1 MNEFFGFSR
10 LRIIGVIHLIF
21 VFALLYLLPKVNPF
35 IWFLWPLLLIVVLYY
50 SITGYRLIKLRQ
62 RSHILTI
69 LSTIINILF
78 LLWVFSTSSLL
89 TDEYITFT
97 SVFATLGV
105 FIALNIFILYLLSSS
120 LSRTQNNE
128 SAVTGRVTDIVPA
141 THSWRNGEKIFLSI
155 LFALGCTLVV
165 GCTYWLTPHQK
176 KEHLQVFSDTT
187 VTKLDATTNQNI
199 ISQMK
204 DVYKVSTN
212 EFFIDSKQSFPTP
225 DQQTL
230 DSFKADIKKS
240 SWWGADSLVSPTNNI
255 LLGIVSLDHDS
266 RLRSYDGIVQY
277 NIQTHTFEPPIKVV
291 TRPNRLYTDA
301 FSFDMK
307 QGIAVLTETY
317 EKEYSSI
324 KMSTEQTFFLFNSEF
339 PEGIKIAE
347 IQNPPSGKFTKYLWQ
362 DKDTLFL
369 LTEERKSKQ
378 QPAIQAL
385 LTIHLNG
392 N

>member
-21 VFALLYLLPKVNPF
+21 VFASLYLLPKVNPF
-35 IWFLWPLLLIVVLYY
+35 IWFLWPFLLIVVLYY

-62 RSHILTI
+62 RFHILTI

-78 LLWVFSTSSLL
+78 LLWVLITSSSF
-89 TDEYITFT
+89 TDQYITFT

-105 FIALNIFILYLLSSS
+105 FMVLNIFILYLLSSS
-120 LSRTQNNE
+120 LSRTQTNE
-128 SAVTGRVTDIVPA
+128 SAVTDKVTDIVPA
-141 THSWRNGEKIFLSI
+141 THSWRNGEKIFLSM
-155 LFALGCTLVV
+155 LFVLGCTIVV

-176 KEHLQVFSDTT
+176 KEHIQVFSDTT
-187 VTKLDATTNQNI
+187 VTKLDVATSQDI

-204 DVYKVSTN
+204 DVYKVSAD
-212 EFFIDSKQSFPTP
+212 EFVIDSKQSFPVP

-240 SWWGADSLVSPTNNI
+240 SWEYTNSTVSPTHNI
-255 LLGIVSLDHDS
+255 LLGIVTLDQDS
-266 RLRSYDGIVQY
+266 RLRSYDGVVQY

-317 EKEYSSI
+317 EEQYSSI
-324 KMSTEQTFFLFNSEF
+324 KISTEQTFFLFNAEF

-347 IQNPPSGKFTKYLWQ
+347 IQNPPSGKFAKYLWQ

-378 QPAIQAL
+378 QPTIQAL
-385 LTIHLNG
+385 LAIHLNG